1 MQNNCSQDRE
11 ENRAALFYTSH
22 SITWCK
28 KQKHSGLLSTCFSR
42 KRVRTTAEKAEGRS
56 GRTTTP
62 CQCAAQTQKDQHR
75 SDDQRRGHHNNHSS
89 CCLLYVEAQG
99 VCGRGLYAHVAV
111 DAQAVQHFWKS
122 QKSDYVCTACTVMPK
137 RVWILMSAL
146 NWAWDTE
153 SLRCTGTYLPRPF
166 PLP

>member
-1 MQNNCSQDRE
+1 
-11 ENRAALFYTSH
+11 
-22 SITWCK
+22 
-28 KQKHSGLLSTCFSR
+28 
-42 KRVRTTAEKAEGRS
+42 
-56 GRTTTP
+56 
-62 CQCAAQTQKDQHR
+62 
-75 SDDQRRGHHNNHSS
+75 
-89 CCLLYVEAQG
+89 